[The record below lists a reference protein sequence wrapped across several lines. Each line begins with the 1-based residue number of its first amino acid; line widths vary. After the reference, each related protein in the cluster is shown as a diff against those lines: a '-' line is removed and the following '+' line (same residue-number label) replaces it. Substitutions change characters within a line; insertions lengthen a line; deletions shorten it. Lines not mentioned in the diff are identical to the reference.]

1 MDKFAVSGSELVWH
15 DNMSTFHWGVALTQ
29 FYINDEPVYSA
40 REEPHEAILDSG
52 NSYFNLPG
60 AVYDDI
66 YSKILNNTSCTQ
78 DEYTNL
84 ICKCPGYEPHKWDRI
99 FPRLATSFD
108 GTRYEIPA
116 QSYIMPQSNEE
127 CIVELHKMDEEYWN
141 IYIFG
146 LTFMENYYS
155 VYDMENN
162 RVGLALSNHNKI

>member
-1 MDKFAVSGSELVWH
+1 M
-15 DNMSTFHWGVALTQ
+15 
-29 FYINDEPVYSA
+29 
-40 REEPHEAILDSG
+40 
-52 NSYFNLPG
+52 
-60 AVYDDI
+60 
-66 YSKILNNTSCTQ
+66 
-78 DEYTNL
+78 

-108 GTRYEIPA
+108 DTRYEIPA